1 MLKKSLAAFLAAN
14 ILVFTGCGNV
24 NETNETSNNIVL
36 TIPDETSSKVTAIQL
51 SDTSITVDGEEI
63 SNDIN
68 SDVYA
73 ANDIIYYEDGK
84 DSSYGEGTAADAH
97 TADEAAAHT
106 VVHITSAGKYILRG
120 SLSAGQIFVDLGDNA
135 KNDASAVVTLVLD
148 GVDITCTVAPAVF
161 FYNVYECGSKDEAT
175 ATATV
180 DTSTAG
186 ANVVIANNS
195 INTVSGAY
203 VARIY
208 KSGTEDTLHKYDGAF
223 YSRMSMNI
231 DSEANGSGVLHINA
245 ENEGLDSEMHLT
257 VNGGNITITAQ
268 NDGINTNENNISVT
282 TINGG
287 ALTINAGLGDEGDGI
302 DSNGFIVINDGAIL
316 TSSCDKGA
324 DGGID
329 ADRDIIINGGT
340 VIACGMQN
348 GTVASSSKQ
357 GFMQIS
363 VNGTISAGDNVKIC
377 DGDNVITEFNAIKSC
392 TSLVIS
398 TPAFESGKMYSLSVN
413 GENMEYTVSA
423 GFAPNMGGMQPP
435 MSEMQPPMGENF
447 DNRDMQ
453 GGRFETPS
461 VPEGL
466 DEWMENTEIPDD
478 IREWINS
485 MRDMNTPFGDKG
497 GDMQPRENMHMPNA

>member
-1 MLKKSLAAFLAAN
+1 MFKKSLAVFLAAH
-14 ILVFTGCGNV
+14 ILVFTGCGSV
-24 NETNETSNNIVL
+24 TETNETNNNIVL
-36 TIPDETSSKVTAIQL
+36 SIPDESNSKVTEIQL

-63 SNDIN
+63 SNDI
-68 SDVYA
+68 SSAVYA
-73 ANDIIYYEDGK
+73 ANDIIYYESGK
-84 DSSYGEGTAADAH
+84 DKTYGEGSEADAH

-106 VVHITSAGKYILRG
+106 VVHITSAGKYLLRG

-135 KNDASAVVTLVLD
+135 KNDAGAVVTLALD
-148 GVDITCTVAPAVF
+148 GVDITCSVAPAVF
-161 FYNVYECGSKDEAT
+161 FYNVYECGTKDEAA
-175 ATATV
+175 ATSTV

-186 ANVVIANNS
+186 ANVIIANNS
-195 INTVSGAY
+195 INTVNGAY

-208 KSGTEDTLHKYDGAF
+208 KSGTQDTLHKYDGAF
-223 YSRMSMNI
+223 YSRQSMNI
-231 DSEANGSGVLHINA
+231 DGEVGGSGVLHINA

-268 NDGINTNENNISVT
+268 NDGINTNEDNISVT

-287 ALTINAGLGDEGDGI
+287 ALTINAGLGEEGDGI

-348 GTVASSSKQ
+348 GTVVSSSKQ
-357 GFMQIS
+357 DFMQIS
-363 VNGTISAGDNVKIC
+363 VKGTVAAGANVKIS
-377 DGDNVITEFNAIKSC
+377 DGENIITEFNAIKSF
-392 TSLVIS
+392 TSLVLS
-398 TPAFESGKMYSLSVN
+398 SPAFESGKLYALSVN
-413 GENMEYTVSA
+413 GESMEYTLPSRV
-423 GFAPNMGGMQPP
+423 GPEMGGMQPP
-435 MSEMQPPMGENF
+435 MGEDF
-447 DNRDMQ
+447 ERRDMQ
-453 GGRFETPS
+453 GGRFEMPA

-485 MRDMNTPFGDKG
+485 MKDMNTPFGDKSG
-497 GDMQPRENMHMPNA
+497 GMRPRENMQMPNA